1 MVVILENDAK
11 ASQYTRAGT
20 FERSITVNGKRSW
33 KSKDQAIWFYP
44 KTNNWKVGLLKDIGN
59 NIAGLSSFIGSGG
72 NNPYDL
78 PSNDWNYCSTNTE
91 KKWQP
96 SNGNIIIQCIKGKYV
111 DLIIV
116 SWAK

>member
-33 KSKDQAIWFYP
+33 KSKEKAIWFYP
-44 KTNNWKVGLLKDIGN
+44 KTNSWVVGSLKDIGN
-59 NIAGLSSFIGSGG
+59 GMAALSTYFSGG

-78 PSNDWNYCSTNTE
+78 PSNSWSYCNTKTE
-91 KKWQP
+91 KQEWAP
-96 SNGNIIIQCIKGKYV
+96 SNGNIIIQCIKGKYI
-111 DLIIV
+111 DLIII
-116 SWAK
+116 SWVQ